1 MAGSPSGER
10 GWNIK
15 QQLELFIVEGRKQGS
30 IDVTP
35 YGIPIY
41 RVALV
46 REGTL
51 SHYGQLRNSVDVS
64 RLLWQHLADTD
75 REHFVVFLLDRKNN
89 VIGFN
94 TVSIGSLKAATVRLA
109 EVFKPAILDN
119 ASAIICG
126 HNHPS
131 GDPAPSPEDRAMTKQ
146 LVDGGKL
153 LGIEVLD
160 HIIVGHDGFYSFAD
174 DGAL

>member
-1 MAGSPSGER
+1 M
-10 GWNIK
+10 
-15 QQLELFIVEGRKQGS
+15 
-30 IDVTP
+30 
-35 YGIPIY
+35 
-41 RVALV
+41 
-46 REGTL
+46 
-51 SHYGQLRNSVDVS
+51 
-64 RLLWQHLADTD
+64 
-75 REHFVVFLLDRKNN
+75 VFLLDRKNN

-94 TVSIGSLKAATVRLA
+94 TVSIGSLRASIIRPA
-109 EVFKPAILDN
+109 EVFKPAIIDN